1 MKSIPPCCLRRSLTT
16 AGAQMWAFI
25 QAQPNIVERLLM
37 HLECEPFLDL
47 LVRILH
53 DPAVPDI
60 TEVRLLC
67 LSACALPNVPQPS
80 MQWFS
85 QERLIPRLV
94 NMLSARH
101 SPDMHAVVAE
111 LISRIISMAAP
122 SPGSGVADGP
132 GAQIGPSSNRFARQ
146 LAARGS
152 VQEMVGYILQD
163 FPDVQQFGV
172 SNAESTPSI
181 SDESLSSID
190 VNRAPEYPNVQS
202 ATSSVVHSIAVIVE
216 LIRKNNSDY
225 FEPYL
230 FHTIRNRLIQ
240 VQQQQPAQTEDGRKA
255 LEDAMQEMVDR
266 MGVVHLGPLLDVMCE
281 NMEKL
286 QGFLHK
292 PRSLVCIDFF
302 RGAKYLR

>member
-1 MKSIPPCCLRRSLTT
+1 
-16 AGAQMWAFI
+16 
-25 QAQPNIVERLLM
+25 
-37 HLECEPFLDL
+37 
-47 LVRILH
+47 
-53 DPAVPDI
+53 
-60 TEVRLLC
+60 
-67 LSACALPNVPQPS
+67 
-80 MQWFS
+80 
-85 QERLIPRLV
+85 
-94 NMLSARH
+94 MLSAKH
-101 SPDMHAVVAE
+101 TPDMHAVVTE

-122 SPGSGVADGP
+122 SPGSGVAEGP

-146 LAARGS
+146 LAARAT
-152 VQEMVGYILQD
+152 VEELVGYVLQD
-163 FPDVQQFGV
+163 FP
-172 SNAESTPSI
+172 AESESGANQSESAEAEPSE
-181 SDESLSSID
+181 DGSSS
-190 VNRAPEYPNVQS
+190 VHEVRPEHPTTRS

-240 VQQQQPAQTEDGRKA
+240 VQQQQPGQTEDGRKA

-292 PRSLVCIDFF
+292 PRSLVCI
-302 RGAKYLR
+302 LSLPP